1 MCLQVTE
8 KDLKTRMM
16 LSVGMKIA
24 GFISIADV
32 NNFSILPQPWQIVLM
47 RSATESFAAL
57 SPAFLNKPIT
67 ASWWLTSD

>member
-1 MCLQVTE
+1 
-8 KDLKTRMM
+8 MM

-47 RSATESFAAL
+47 RSVTESFAAL
-57 SPAFLNKPIT
+57 SPALLNMPIT